1 MIKLENISKSFGT
14 KYVFNDF
21 NHNFN
26 GNGLSIINGPNGC
39 GKTTLLKI
47 MSNVIR
53 PDLGKILFPSKLK
66 LDNDIGYVF
75 QKPLMLKRN
84 IWDNLLYI
92 VSTKQKI
99 TQRHKDICLKLLMD
113 FYDDNTKK
121 INNLFDS
128 NIFKL
133 SGGEQQIISLART
146 LILKPKLLFLDEPFS
161 HLDDQRAKKLV
172 SLIQSYSENSKIV
185 MVTHRLDI
193 VKHLTDDILYLK

>member
-21 NHNFN
+21 NHNFY

-53 PDLGKILFPSKLK
+53 PDSGNILFPSKLN

-146 LILKPKLLFLDEPFS
+146 LILKPRLLFLDEPFS